1 MLPEQAER
9 MSTRDWKHIADHL
22 NTYLSKVRL
31 SSQDVAAKAGVDR
44 KTVDRLR
51 AGRAVRQQTLQWI
64 EEALKLELTKKAP
77 SGSDEAAPTAFG
89 GYGKDAV
96 STYVG
101 EYTGYRRS
109 FDTSDHIIASY
120 LEVSWNG
127 DAGALGFTEN
137 QRNRS
142 DSGKAYEYHFGGD
155 VLIPPN
161 LGVLHFVVRSEDG
174 RVRLI
179 STSMP
184 REEQGTL
191 YMKGFI
197 LTLNELRD
205 IGYYPV
211 TSPIFF
217 AKQGGE
223 SVLQTGVIGRDDERF
238 TWADEILGDIERKFL
253 PYRN

>member
-1 MLPEQAER
+1 
-9 MSTRDWKHIADHL
+9 MSARDWKHIADHL
-22 NTYLSKVRL
+22 NSHLSKARL
-31 SSQDVAAKAGVDR
+31 SSQDVASRAGVDR

-51 AGRAVRQQTLQWI
+51 AGRAVRPQTLQWI
-64 EEALKLELTKKAP
+64 EEALKLELIGKVP
-77 SGSDEAAPTAFG
+77 SESDDAAPTAFG
-89 GYGKDAV
+89 GYRKDAV

-120 LEVSWNG
+120 LEISWNG
-127 DAGALGFTEN
+127 GAGALSFTEN

-161 LGVLHFVVRSEDG
+161 LGVLHFHVRSEDG

-191 YMKGFI
+191 FMKGFI

-217 AKQGGE
+217 AKKASE
-223 SVLQTGVIGRDDERF
+223 SALQAGVIGRDEDRF
-238 TWADEILGDIERKFL
+238 AWADEILSDIEKKFL